1 MKFLMIILSVMSF
14 LVETKN
20 SVKPDGIWPYN
31 MEAVYSCTYQKGTVR
46 KGDQATLSVS
56 GLDGISIQKVSV
68 LIKSTKQSG
77 AGTFSVMADNLPIAI
92 VPVSYQELNNESA
105 YSSLELFLGECTD
118 VDELTI
124 TLDGTENS
132 LYIEQY
138 EITWSN
144 AAPRSVTLMNGAA
157 EYAVMSE
164 RTAGNGIV
172 LPLLP
177 DTAEWT
183 FVGWSEKEIRA
194 TTQRPVVMPAYSRF
208 YPRRDTYLWA
218 TYKQSVS
225 QDTTYM
231 TVPESGVY
239 LYVNRQM
246 QIALSGTPENGIM
259 YPEFLST
266 DDENQYYEITFT
278 SPETAYI
285 THEPTGTPIGYEGT
299 KLAVKASPWQV
310 YHNGEET
317 LFYTTVNSK
326 TYILWLNI
334 MDAKEET
341 LHTGLLLATLGNPSP
356 MALMNLPEQSGEPL
370 YTCHPENP
378 QGITSVSAKNN
389 TYSVPF
395 GIYELRITN
404 GQKQLIIK

>member
-1 MKFLMIILSVMSF
+1 MSF

-20 SVKPDGIWPYN
+20 SVKPDGTWPNN
-31 MEAVYSCTYQKGTVR
+31 MEAVYFCSYQKGTVR
-46 KGDQATLSVS
+46 KGDQATLTIS

-68 LIKSTKQSG
+68 FIKSNKQSG

-92 VPVSYQELNNESA
+92 VPVSYRGLNNESA
-105 YSSLELFLGECTD
+105 YSSLELFLGNCTD

-138 EITWSN
+138 EITWIN

-157 EYAVMSE
+157 EYTVMSE
-164 RTAGNGIV
+164 RTAGNGIM

-177 DTAEWT
+177 DTAEWK
-183 FVGWSEKEIRA
+183 FIGWSEKEIRA
-194 TTQRPVVMPAYSRF
+194 TTQRPVVLPAYSRY
-208 YPRRDTYLWA
+208 YPREDTYLWA
-218 TYKQSVS
+218 TYQQSVS

-231 TVPESGVY
+231 TTPESGVY
-239 LYVNRQM
+239 LYVNRLI
-246 QIALSGTPENGIM
+246 QIALSGIPENGIM

-299 KLAVKASPWQV
+299 KLAVKASLWQV
-310 YHNGEET
+310 YHKGEET
-317 LFYTTVNSK
+317 LFYTMVNGK
-326 TYILWLNI
+326 TYVLWLNI
-334 MDAKEET
+334 MDAKDET

-356 MALMNLPEQSGEPL
+356 MALMNIPEQNNEPL

-395 GIYELRITN
+395 GIYELQITN